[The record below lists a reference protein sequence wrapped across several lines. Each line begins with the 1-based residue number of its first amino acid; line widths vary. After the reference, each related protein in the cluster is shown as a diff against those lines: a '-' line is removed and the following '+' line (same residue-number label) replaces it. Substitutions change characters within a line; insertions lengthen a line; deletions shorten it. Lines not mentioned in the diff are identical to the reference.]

1 MESVSEGPALPGAK
15 TWTLQKTVELAGND
29 GVGSQHINV
38 RPAGFMAPACQFWEV
53 GVGRGF
59 YGSSEL
65 FAGVTEK

>member
-38 RPAGFMAPACQFWEV
+38 RPAGVMVLCLVSFGGWVWGGVFMDLVNCLLV
-53 GVGRGF
+53 
-59 YGSSEL
+59 
-65 FAGVTEK
+65 